1 MIEQSQDTLNTLM
14 MQVAEADEQYSDYYL
29 EGKEEEMKNPTN
41 ILSAIRRI
49 LIRFSLFGCIIQ

>member
-1 MIEQSQDTLNTLM
+1 MIEKSQDTLNTLM

-29 EGKEEEMKNPTN
+29 EGKEEEMKNPSN

-49 LIRFSLFGCIIQ
+49 LIRSSFFQ